1 MASSLTR
8 STVFVGGSRH
18 SSNLPAAVKIRLTNI
33 ITNGHRVIIGDASG
47 ADAAAQKHFLD
58 SSYGDVTV
66 FCSGR
71 YPRNNLGHW
80 PVHPVTPPQGA
91 TGFGFYAAKDRA
103 MALAADFGFM
113 IWDGSSAGTV
123 LNVLRLVR
131 AQKIA
136 VLFNVPQNTIIN
148 VKSPA
153 QWDEF
158 LLGCSDTLRRDL
170 RDRATAE
177 EWAPGE
183 TRMRQTE
190 LPGGGPRV
198 KGLKGV
204 L

>member
-1 MASSLTR
+1 MASSLAR
-8 STVFVGGSRH
+8 SIVFVSGSRH
-18 SSNLPAAVKIRLTNI
+18 SSSLPAAVQVRLTNMV
-33 ITNGHRVIIGDASG
+33 THGHRVIIGDASG

-58 SSYGDVTV
+58 AAYDSVTV
-66 FCSGR
+66 FCSGHH
-71 YPRNNLGHW
+71 PRNNLGHW

-148 VKSPA
+148 VKSAA
-153 QWDEF
+153 QWDESTATTR
-158 LLGCSDTLRRDL
+158 LPAGNETL
-170 RDRATAE
+170 
-177 EWAPGE
+177 
-183 TRMRQTE
+183 
-190 LPGGGPRV
+190 
-198 KGLKGV
+198 
-204 L
+204 